1 MKSKEGNLPKLAR
14 VLEKYKYVLLVVL
27 VGAALLLWPVEK
39 GGEKTAAPAQQSVES
54 AFDLA
59 SMERKLSA
67 ALSEV
72 EGAGNVSVVLTV
84 RSTSRQVVAQDDKT
98 TLKEGTSERTAE
110 TVVVSKG
117 SGAQEPVLLEQIYP
131 EYQGALVVCAGGE
144 DAGVRLKLVEA
155 VSALTGL
162 GADKISICRGK

>member
-39 GGEKTAAPAQQSVES
+39 GGTKTAAPAQQSVES

-59 SMERKLSA
+59 GMERKLSA

-98 TLKEGTSERTAE
+98 TLKEGSSERTAE

-117 SGAQEPVLLEQIYP
+117 SGGQEPVLLEQIYP
-131 EYQGALVVCAGGE
+131 EYQGALVVCTGGE